1 MGIVVT
7 GIGPRSGTSAMMRT
21 LISWGWEPHESVE
34 PFPTYVAHECNPKGY
49 WDMTVEWL
57 QRDDLIVSL
66 GEKEVSKVWSPIFPR
81 VDWSTVDLIVVMHRE
96 DQEAQL
102 RSIRKTAEAEG
113 IKARE
118 ADIDRMMWEPRIL
131 LQDLDVPKLYI
142 ETEHLRRNSRKVLR
156 TIKENL

>member
-21 LISWGWEPHESVE
+21 LISWGWEPHECVE

-66 GEKEVSKVWSPIFPR
+66 GEKEVAKVWSPIFPR

-96 DQEAQL
+96 DQDAQL
-102 RSIRKTAEAEG
+102 RSIHKTAKAEG
-113 IKARE
+113 FKPRT

-131 LQDLDVPKLYI
+131 LQDIDIPKLYI
-142 ETEHLRRNSRKVLR
+142 ETEYLRTNSKAVLR
-156 TIKENL
+156 KIKENL